1 MAHKFLF
8 TIMTFMLSFVSTM
21 QVSAQRQYLH
31 EGWSF
36 GQARLA
42 NRYPAQVP
50 GVVHTDLLRLGLIDD
65 PYIGLNERKV
75 HLLQQGVPLTF
86 AIRNG
91 NFCKGCLLSL

>member
-8 TIMTFMLSFVSTM
+8 TIMTFMLSVVSTM

-42 NRYPAQVP
+42 CRPAAWCPCACHAPHQS
-50 GVVHTDLLRLGLIDD
+50 D
-65 PYIGLNERKV
+65 P
-75 HLLQQGVPLTF
+75 
-86 AIRNG
+86 
-91 NFCKGCLLSL
+91 